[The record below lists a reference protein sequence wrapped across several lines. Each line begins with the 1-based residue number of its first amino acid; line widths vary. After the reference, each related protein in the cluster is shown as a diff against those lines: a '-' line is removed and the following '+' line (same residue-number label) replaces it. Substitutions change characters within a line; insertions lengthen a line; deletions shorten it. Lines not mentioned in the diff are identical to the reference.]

1 MADDLKRVGLV
12 FKEDGAVDFRKSL
25 QLVNAELREN
35 YNQFKLTQT
44 QWDNSTK
51 KTTKLKDELQYLS
64 NAYEIQEGKVETLR
78 MQLKELEG
86 DENKDTV
93 AIQKKRA
100 ELTKAE
106 ISLQNYKNKIEDV
119 SKQLKITGEDITK
132 FGENISKVG
141 EKIENVGKKISVFST
156 ATAGAFVASAKTAID
171 FEDAFTGVEKTV
183 NATDEQ
189 LEEMK
194 GQIRELAKEMPASTT
209 EIAAVAEAAG
219 QLGIKTENIMS
230 FSKAMLDLGNST
242 NLTSDEAASSLAK
255 FANVTQMSQGNFDRL
270 GATIV
275 DLGNN
280 FATTEADIVAMA
292 MRVAGAGK
300 QVGMSEAEIM
310 GFATALSSVGIEAE
324 MGGSALSKAMVKMQ
338 NAVET
343 GGGKLNTILKKTGK
357 SLKDLELMS
366 ANNSKD
372 FKALSQSIGMT
383 STELKQFI
391 TAGTNLEDFAKVSG
405 MTVEQFKKAW
415 KEDATGALSAFIKG
429 LGDAESK
436 GDSAIA
442 MLTEMG
448 LTEVRLRDSL
458 LRAANAGNLFNDA
471 IETGRKAWEDN
482 TALTNEANKRYD
494 TLKSKLAIATNKIK
508 DMGITLGN
516 KLMPYVEKAVN
527 WVDKLVKRFDGLND
541 EQLDTIVNIGK
552 VVIAIGPAITII
564 GKLIS
569 GLGTATKAIGTVKT
583 ALDVVKGVTTSTSTA
598 VNGLA
603 TVFSIINPVA
613 LIAVA
618 GITALSVATY
628 KYAQNQNSAMKEA
641 EEFTQKVTD
650 SKQALDDYNKSIE
663 DSANAEV
670 SHIEYVSKL
679 KDKLIQLADENGKV
693 KEGYEGRVSFI
704 LNELNKA
711 LGTEYSLNGDVINS
725 YQNLRDEIDKT
736 IEKKKAEILLN
747 AEEEEEYKNAIENQT
762 EAVKQLNEA
771 QNNLGMSYDTAKQK
785 VQDWKDAM
793 HEAVQNQDSDAVSS
807 LSIQGKQI
815 EVLEEKMKAYETAE
829 STVKTY
835 TDKVK
840 QYETDYASFVEGNYE
855 QIGQSII
862 NTTKTWSD
870 SSVDVI
876 KKSIETQS
884 KELKQYKEI
893 YERTGNEV
901 ANQSMQ
907 QAQKN
912 LQNLANELVSR
923 TTTIGTLGEDEI
935 KAWQTLAMQ
944 SNEVYSQEIYKMSP
958 EMQEEIQRVTGIIAG
973 NTTIQYENGMMA
985 QRGTSDF
992 AKNNK
997 ISVKMQEEINAT
1009 ANVLNSDTSIKA
1021 GGEREAGEV
1030 NTGFNRN
1037 VDGHKWGSD
1046 LVENIVGGLTGS
1058 SALGKL
1064 AGAASRVAG
1073 TIASYIHHS
1082 VPDEGPLA
1090 DELEYMPD
1098 MIDNLVKTLYK
1109 ASPKLE
1115 KATSDVAGMVSDN
1128 LSDIDADL
1136 DISNSNNVRRVNYSN
1151 AIDYNKLSTTLTN
1164 AFLTALN
1171 KCKLTLD
1178 EDGFARIVKDELYK
1192 VI

>member
-51 KTTKLKDELQYLS
+51 KTTKLKDELQYLT
-64 NAYEIQEGKVETLR
+64 NAYDIQKSKVETLR
-78 MQLKELEG
+78 MQLNELEG
-86 DENKDTV
+86 AENKDTV
-93 AIQKKRA
+93 AIQKKKA

-106 ISLQNYKNKIEDV
+106 TSLQNYKNKIEEL

-132 FGENISKVG
+132 LGENISKAG
-141 EKIENVGKKISVFST
+141 EKIENAGKKISVFST

-183 NATDEQ
+183 DATDEQ

-255 FANVTQMSQGNFDRL
+255 FANVTQMSQENFDRL

-275 DLGNN
+275 HLGNN

-292 MRVAGAGK
+292 MRLAGAGK

-343 GGGKLNTILKKTGK
+343 GGGKLNDILKKTGM

-494 TLKSKLAIATNKIK
+494 TLKSKLTMATNKIK

-516 KLMPYVEKAVN
+516 KLMPYIERAVN
-527 WVDKLVKRFDGLND
+527 WVDKLVKKFDSLND
-541 EQLDTIVNIGK
+541 EQVTMILKAGA
-552 VVIAIGPAITII
+552 VVVALGPVITIL
-564 GKLIS
+564 GKLTTGI
-569 GLGTATKAIGTVKT
+569 GTAVKAIGGIKT
-583 ALDVVKGVTTSTSTA
+583 ALEVAKGATTSTSTA
-598 VNGLA
+598 VNALAGVFKAISSPIGLA
-603 TVFSIINPVA
+603 CTGIA
-613 LIAVA
+613 LAF
-618 GITALSVATY
+618 GSVATAVRLAE
-628 KYAQNQNSAMKEA
+628 KDSKEA
-641 EEFTQKVTD
+641 FSNIGGAASDFISGIDNAKSHLDEFNSTLFASAEEQQNLQTQMNEVQQGITNICKTASDERRGYTQEEITQLDEYFAKLRELNQREIEIQQAISDAITQQAVTNSQTFQGTLEEYKIQSQEWIKTADEQKTKTIELIEKQSIEEIALLNQRYGEQANMQNTAYATEYNNIMTQKQ
-650 SKQALDDYNKSIE
+650 SKVDA
-663 DSANAEV
+663 ANAEV
-670 SHIEYVSKL
+670 AEVSQAYANGYLQRSSQSEGFYQILKEYDSKFEEENHRHNNEIKRRNEAADL
-679 KDKLIQLADENGKV
+679 SETQRKVALIDENNKHSNNL
-693 KEGYEGRVSFI
+693 KEIWKKIYKDMDESQEEQLGVWLANVAQTELYGGQIDDKTKAIVDSI
-704 LNELNKA
+704 LESYDSMPKGTRESMKNAMQPMLEEMENKEPSLFA
-711 LGTEYSLNGDVINS
+711 KASGIANGILSRLKKAFDIHSPSRKTREIFKNVMLGMEKGIEEQENDLYNKTEEVAENVMDNLNG
-725 YQNLRDEIDKT
+725 
-736 IEKKKAEILLN
+736 
-747 AEEEEEYKNAIENQT
+747 
-762 EAVKQLNEA
+762 
-771 QNNLGMSYDTAKQK
+771 
-785 VQDWKDAM
+785 
-793 HEAVQNQDSDAVSS
+793 
-807 LSIQGKQI
+807 IQPNTQVG
-815 EVLEEKMKAYETAE
+815 Y
-829 STVKTY
+829 
-835 TDKVK
+835 
-840 QYETDYASFVEGNYE
+840 SF
-855 QIGQSII
+855 S
-862 NTTKTWSD
+862 
-870 SSVDVI
+870 
-876 KKSIETQS
+876 
-884 KELKQYKEI
+884 
-893 YERTGNEV
+893 
-901 ANQSMQ
+901 
-907 QAQKN
+907 
-912 LQNLANELVSR
+912 
-923 TTTIGTLGEDEI
+923 
-935 KAWQTLAMQ
+935 
-944 SNEVYSQEIYKMSP
+944 
-958 EMQEEIQRVTGIIAG
+958 
-973 NTTIQYENGMMA
+973 
-985 QRGTSDF
+985 
-992 AKNNK
+992 
-997 ISVKMQEEINAT
+997 
-1009 ANVLNSDTSIKA
+1009 
-1021 GGEREAGEV
+1021 
-1030 NTGFNRN
+1030 
-1037 VDGHKWGSD
+1037 
-1046 LVENIVGGLTGS
+1046 GS
-1058 SALGKL
+1058 S
-1064 AGAASRVAG
+1064 
-1073 TIASYIHHS
+1073 
-1082 VPDEGPLA
+1082 
-1090 DELEYMPD
+1090 
-1098 MIDNLVKTLYK
+1098 
-1109 ASPKLE
+1109 
-1115 KATSDVAGMVSDN
+1115 
-1128 LSDIDADL
+1128 
-1136 DISNSNNVRRVNYSN
+1136 ISNG
-1151 AIDYNKLSTTLTN
+1151 IDYNKLSTILTN

-1178 EDGFARIVKDELYK
+1178 EDGFARIIKDELYK
-1192 VI
+1192 VV